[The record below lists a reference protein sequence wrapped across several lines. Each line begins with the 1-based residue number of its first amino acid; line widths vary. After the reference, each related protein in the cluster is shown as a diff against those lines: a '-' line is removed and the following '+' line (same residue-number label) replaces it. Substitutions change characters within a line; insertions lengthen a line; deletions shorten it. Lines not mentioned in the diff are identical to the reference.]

1 MILDDQLLKAII
13 KHDPSIALLAEA
25 QKDASLLNA
34 HITGAGLDT
43 IIRSDDYF
51 EDEQKKNLRQKYARS
66 NRDLFARIHRP
77 IDKVFTAKGG
87 STIYNLPEA
96 QGKRLAAYLATIR
109 NGMSLRRWIK
119 SIALPAYQ
127 IDPMGVIFMELD
139 ALRQPYPTYRS
150 TSDIYRYKLN
160 GRKLEYIIFKL
171 GTDDVRLAGRNM
183 GVPDATLDGIFAK
196 LPSLNGTPKFLRVVD
211 DVSDKILRLEG
222 DEQYVEIPELT
233 LPNYWMYVPGMIVS
247 DLVKYN
253 SQCFQSP
260 DADIVELANDFLTDC
275 SVFNIWKKLHGFPKS
290 WRTKTA
296 CSTCMGSGLV
306 RGVECRDCGG
316 TGNKKKA
323 TVRDEL
329 IVPIP
334 DDGKM
339 PTSFGGYITPDIEG
353 WKLMR
358 DEMTTLEDAMF
369 MTSWGTIMKRPTDK
383 AQPETATSEFI
394 NAQAINERLPDFT
407 AWGETIETFVIT
419 ACGQIMF
426 NQNYQGPSVNYG
438 NRFIIEGPDVLWN
451 KYADARA
458 EGAPQA
464 ALDGL
469 LRDYYESR
477 YEGSPMDLNKA
488 LKLMKVEPW
497 THLTIDQVQLTSALQ
512 VDKIAKT
519 YFSEWVSTK
528 TDMEILSDD
537 EQALRDDL
545 MTYAE
550 AKNELFKD
558 QQAEMLE
565 QQQAAAGSDVSA
577 EDKAIENGRKGIQK
591 TRIKKGMKQV
601 QQ

>member
-1 MILDDQLLKAII
+1 MILDDQLLKGII
-13 KHDPSIALLAEA
+13 KNDPSIALLAEA

-96 QGKRLAAYLATIR
+96 QAKRLAAYLATIR

-150 TSDIYRYKLN
+150 TADIFRYKLN

-171 GTDDVRLAGRNM
+171 GADDVRLAGRNM
-183 GVPDATLDGIFAK
+183 GVSDVTLNSIFEK

-211 DVSDKILRLEG
+211 DVSDKIYRLEG
-222 DEQYVEIPELT
+222 EGQYTEIPELT

-358 DEMTTLEDAMF
+358 DEMTVLEDAMF

-407 AWGETIETFVIT
+407 SWGQTIETFVIT
-419 ACGQIMF
+419 AVGQIMF
-426 NQNYQGPSVNYG
+426 SQNYQGPSVNYG

-497 THLTIDQVQLTSALQ
+497 THLTIDQVQATSALQ

-528 TDMEILSDD
+528 ADMEILSTD

-545 MTYAE
+545 MAYAE

-558 QQAEMLE
+558 QQAEMLA

-577 EDKAIENGRKGIQK
+577 EDKAIDNGRKGIQK
-591 TRIKKGMKQV
+591 TRIKKGMKQI

>member
-1 MILDDQLLKAII
+1 MILDDITLKRII
-13 KHDPSIALLAEA
+13 EKNPASQLLAEA
-25 QKDASLLNA
+25 MKDASLLNA
-34 HITGAGLDT
+34 HITGAGLST

-51 EDEQKKNLRQKYARS
+51 EDDQKKNLRQKYARS

-87 STIYNLPEA
+87 SVIYNLPEV
-96 QGKRLAAYLATIR
+96 QEKKLGAYLVTIR
-109 NGMSLRRWIK
+109 YGMSLRRWVK
-119 SIALPAYQ
+119 SMALPAYQ

-139 ALRQPYPTYRS
+139 AQRNPYPTYRA
-150 TSDIYRYKLN
+150 TSDIFSYKLN
-160 GRKLEYIIFKL
+160 GRKLDYIIFKISA
-171 GTDDVRLAGRNM
+171 DDVRLAGQNM
-183 GVPDATLDGIFAK
+183 GLPDVTLDDIFYR
-196 LPSLNGTPKFLRVVD
+196 LPSLQGKPKFLRVVD
-211 DVSDKILRLEG
+211 DVSDRIFKLDEG
-222 DEQYVEIPELT
+222 GAYTEITELS
-233 LPNYWMYVPGMIVS
+233 LPNYWMYVPGLIVS
-247 DLVKYN
+247 DLIKYN

-275 SVFNIWKKLHGFPKS
+275 SVFNIWKKLHGFPKA
-290 WRTKTA
+290 WRTKTS
-296 CSTCMGSGLV
+296 CSTCMGSGQV

-339 PTSFGGYITPDIEG
+339 PTAFGGYITPDISG

-358 DEMTTLEDAMF
+358 DEMTALEDMMF
-369 MTSWGTIMKRPTDK
+369 MTSWGTIMKRPSDTAK
-383 AQPETATSEFI
+383 PETATSEFI

-407 AWGETIETFVIT
+407 AWAETIETFVIT

-438 NRFIIEGPDVLWN
+438 NRFIIEGPDVIWN

-464 ALDGL
+464 TLDGL

-477 YEGSPMDLNKA
+477 YEGSPMDLGKA

-497 THLTIDQVQLTSALQ
+497 THLTIAEVQTTSALQ
-512 VDKIAKT
+512 IDKIAKT
-519 YFSEWVSTK
+519 YFGEWVSTK
-528 TDMEILSDD
+528 LDMEILSTD

-545 MTYAE
+545 MAYAE
-550 AKNELFKD
+550 QKNEQFKQ
-558 QQAEMLE
+558 QQADMMA
-565 QQQAAAGSDVSA
+565 QQQAAADAGIPP
-577 EDKAIENGRKGIQK
+577 EDKLIDSKRAGIQK
-591 TRIKKGMKQV
+591 KRIGAGIKQV

>member
-96 QGKRLAAYLATIR
+96 QAKRLAAYLATIR

-150 TSDIYRYKLN
+150 TSDIFRYKLN

-171 GTDDVRLAGRNM
+171 GSDDVRLAGRNM
-183 GVPDATLDGIFAK
+183 GVPDITLNSIFEK

-211 DVSDKILRLEG
+211 DVSDKIYRLEG
-222 DEQYVEIPELT
+222 EGQYTEIPELT

-358 DEMTTLEDAMF
+358 DEMTVLEDAMF

-407 AWGETIETFVIT
+407 SWGQTIETFVIT
-419 ACGQIMF
+419 AVGQIMF
-426 NQNYQGPSVNYG
+426 SQNYQGPSVNYG
-438 NRFIIEGPDVLWN
+438 NRFIIEGPDVIWN

-477 YEGSPMDLNKA
+477 YEGSPMDLGKA

-497 THLTIDQVQLTSALQ
+497 THLTIDQVQASSALQ

-528 TDMEILSDD
+528 NDMEILSAD
-537 EQALRDDL
+537 EQSLRDDL
-545 MTYAE
+545 MAYAE
-550 AKNELFKD
+550 QKNELFKD
-558 QQAEMLE
+558 QQAEMLA

-577 EDKAIENGRKGIQK
+577 EDKAIDNGRKGIQK

>member
-13 KHDPSIALLAEA
+13 KNDPSIALLAEA

-96 QGKRLAAYLATIR
+96 QAKKLAAYLATIR
-109 NGMSLRRWIK
+109 NGMSLRKWIK

-150 TSDIYRYKLN
+150 TSDIYRYKPN

-171 GTDDVRLAGRNM
+171 GADDVRLAGRNM
-183 GVPDATLDGIFAK
+183 GVPDVTLNSIFEK

-211 DVSDKILRLEG
+211 DVSDKIYRLEG
-222 DEQYVEIPELT
+222 EGQYTEIPELT

-275 SVFNIWKKLHGFPKS
+275 SVFNIWKKLHGFPKP
-290 WRTKTA
+290 WRVKTA
-296 CSTCMGSGLV
+296 CSTCMGSGLF
-306 RGVECRDCGG
+306 RGAECRDCGG

-339 PTSFGGYITPDIEG
+339 QTAYGGYITPDIEG

-358 DEMTTLEDAMF
+358 DEMTVLEDAMF
-369 MTSWGTIMKRPTDK
+369 MTSWGTIVKRPTDS

-394 NAQAINERLPDFT
+394 NAQAINERLPDYT
-407 AWGETIETFVIT
+407 SWGQTIETFVIT
-419 ACGQIMF
+419 AVGQIMF

-438 NRFIIEGPDVLWN
+438 NRFIIEGPDVIWN

-497 THLTIDQVQLTSALQ
+497 THLTIDQVQATSALQ

-528 TDMEILSDD
+528 SDMEILSTD

-545 MTYAE
+545 MAYAE
-550 AKNELFKD
+550 KKNELFKD
-558 QQAEMLE
+558 QQAEMLV
-565 QQQAAAGSDVSA
+565 QQQDAQDVNST
-577 EDKAIENGRKGIQK
+577 DKGIQNDRKGIQK
-591 TRIKKGMKQV
+591 KRITKGIKQV

>member
-1 MILDDQLLKAII
+1 MILDDELLKRVI
-13 KHDPSIALLAEA
+13 KSDPSIALLAEA

-34 HITGAGLDT
+34 HITGAGLST
-43 IIRSDDYF
+43 IIRSDEYF
-51 EDEQKKNLRQKYARS
+51 EDDQKKNLRQKYARS

-96 QGKRLAAYLATIR
+96 QEKRLAAYLATIR
-109 NGMSLRRWIK
+109 NGMSLRKWIK

-127 IDPMGVIFMELD
+127 IDPNAVIFMELD
-139 ALRQPYPTYRS
+139 AMRQPYPTYRS
-150 TSDIYRYKLN
+150 TSDIFRYKTN

-171 GTDDVRLAGRNM
+171 GTDDVRVAGRNM
-183 GVPDATLDGIFAK
+183 GVPDTALDSIFAK
-196 LPSLNGTPKFLRVVD
+196 LPSLNRTPKFLRVVD
-211 DVSDKILRLEG
+211 DVSDKILRLDG

-233 LPNYWMYVPGMIVS
+233 LPNYWMYVPGLIVS

-275 SVFNIWKKLHGFPKS
+275 SVFNIWKKLHGFPKA

-306 RGVECRDCGG
+306 RGVQCPDCSG
-316 TGNKKKA
+316 TGSKKKA

-339 PTSFGGYITPDIEG
+339 PTAFGGYITPDIEG

-358 DEMTTLEDAMF
+358 DEMTSLEDMMF

-394 NAQAINERLPDFT
+394 NAQAINERLPDFSS
-407 AWGETIETFVIT
+407 WGESIETFVIT

-426 NQNYQGPSVNYG
+426 NQNYQGPSVNWG

-477 YEGSPMDLNKA
+477 YEGSPMDLGKA

-497 THLTIDQVQLTSALQ
+497 THLTIDQVQASSALQ

-528 TDMEILSDD
+528 TDMEILSSD
-537 EQALRDDL
+537 EQELRDEL
-545 MTYAE
+545 TAYAE
-550 AKNELFKD
+550 DKNQQFKD
-558 QQAEMLE
+558 QQAEMLA
-565 QQQAAAGSDVSA
+565 QQQAAAGADVSA

-591 TRIKKGMKQV
+591 TRIKKGMKQI

>member
-1 MILDDQLLKAII
+1 MILDDQLLKGII

-34 HITGAGLDT
+34 HITGAGLST

-51 EDEQKKNLRQKYARS
+51 EDDQKKNLRQKYARS

-96 QGKRLAAYLATIR
+96 QQKRLAAYLATIR
-109 NGMSLRRWIK
+109 NGMSLRKWIK

-139 ALRQPYPTYRS
+139 AMRQPYPTYRS

-171 GTDDVRLAGRNM
+171 GADDVRLAGSNM
-183 GVPDATLDGIFAK
+183 GVPDSTIDGIFAK
-196 LPSLNGTPKFLRVVD
+196 LPALNGTPKFLRVVD

-233 LPNYWMYVPGMIVS
+233 LPNYWLYVPGMIVS

-275 SVFNIWKKLHGFPKS
+275 SVFNIWKKLHGFPKA
-290 WRTKTA
+290 WRVKTS

-306 RGVECRDCGG
+306 RGVECPDCNG

-323 TVRDEL
+323 TVRDEYV
-329 IVPIP
+329 VPIP

-339 PTSFGGYITPDIEG
+339 PAAFGGYITPDIEG
-353 WKLMR
+353 WNLMR
-358 DEMTTLEDAMF
+358 DEMTSLEDMMF

-394 NAQAINERLPDFT
+394 NAQAINERLPDYS
-407 AWGETIETFVIT
+407 AWAETIETFVIT

-426 NQNYQGPSVNYG
+426 SQNYQGPSVNYG
-438 NRFIIEGPDVLWN
+438 NRFIIEGPDVIWV
-451 KYADARA
+451 KYADARLQ
-458 EGAPQA
+458 GAPQA

-497 THLTIDQVQLTSALQ
+497 THLTIDQVQASSALQ

-528 TDMEILSDD
+528 TDMEILAAD
-537 EQALRDDL
+537 EQELRDEL
-545 MTYAE
+545 MDYATE
-550 AKNELFKD
+550 KNDQFKD
-558 QQAEMLE
+558 QQAEMLAQ
-565 QQQAAAGSDVSA
+565 QQQAAAGADNPI
-577 EDKAIENGRKGIQK
+577 DKGIQNDRKGIQK
-591 TRIKKGMKQV
+591 KRITKGVKQV

>member
-1 MILDDQLLKAII
+1 MTLDDIQSKGII
-13 KHDPSIALLAEA
+13 KYDPSIALLEEA
-25 QKDASLLNA
+25 KKDASLLNA
-34 HITGAGLDT
+34 HITGAGLST

-51 EDEQKKNLRQKYARS
+51 EDDQKKNLRQKYARS

-87 STIYNLPEA
+87 SNIYNLPEA
-96 QGKRLAAYLATIR
+96 QEKKMAAYLATIR
-109 NGMSLRRWIK
+109 NGMSLRKWIK
-119 SIALPAYQ
+119 AMALPAYQ
-127 IDPMGVIFMELD
+127 IDPMGIVFMELD
-139 ALRQPYPTYRS
+139 ALRQPYPTYRA
-150 TSDIYRYKLN
+150 TADIFRYKLN
-160 GRKLEYIIFKL
+160 GRKLEYIIFKI
-171 GTDDVRLAGRNM
+171 GADDVRLAGRNM
-183 GVPDATLDGIFAK
+183 GVPDVTLNGIFEK

-211 DVSDKILRLEG
+211 DVSDKIYRLEG
-222 DEQYVEIPELT
+222 EGQYTEIPELN

-275 SVFNIWKKLHGFPKS
+275 SVFNIWKKLHGFPKA

-306 RGVECRDCGG
+306 RGVECPDCAG

-323 TVRDEL
+323 TVRDEI

-339 PTSFGGYITPDIEG
+339 PTAFGGYITPDTEG

-358 DEMTTLEDAMF
+358 DEMTSLEDMMF

-394 NAQAINERLPDFT
+394 NAQAINERLPDYK
-407 AWGETIETFVIT
+407 AWAETVETFIIT
-419 ACGQIMF
+419 AVGQIMF
-426 NQNYQGPSVNYG
+426 NQSYQGPSVNYG
-438 NRFIIEGPDVLWN
+438 NRFIIEGPDVIWN

-477 YEGSPMDLNKA
+477 YEGSPMDLNKS

-497 THLTIDQVQLTSALQ
+497 THLTIDQVQASSALQ
-512 VDKIAKT
+512 IDKIAKT

-528 TDMEILSDD
+528 TDMEILSAD
-537 EQALRDDL
+537 EQELRDEL
-545 MTYAE
+545 MEYAD

-558 QQAEMLE
+558 QQAEVLA
-565 QQQAAAGSDVSA
+565 QQQAAGADVSP
-577 EDKAIENGRKGIQK
+577 EDKAIDNGRKAIQK

>member
-1 MILDDQLLKAII
+1 MIIDDQLLKGIV
-13 KHDPSIALLAEA
+13 KNNPSAALLAEA

-34 HITGAGLDT
+34 HITGAGLST
-43 IIRSDDYF
+43 IIRVDDYF
-51 EDEQKKNLRQKYARS
+51 EDDQKKNLRQKYARS

-77 IDKVFTAKGG
+77 IDKAFTAKGG
-87 STIYNLPEA
+87 SIIYNLPEA
-96 QGKRLAAYLATIR
+96 QEKKLAAYLAKIR
-109 NGMSLRRWIK
+109 NGMPLRKWVK
-119 SIALPAYQ
+119 AMALPAYE
-127 IDPMGVIFMELD
+127 IDPMGVIFMELN
-139 ALRQPYPTYRS
+139 AQRQPYPTYRA
-150 TSDIYRYKLN
+150 TSDIFSYKLN
-160 GRKLEYIIFKL
+160 GRKLEYIIFKIS
-171 GTDDVRLAGRNM
+171 GDDVRLAGKNM
-183 GVPDATLDGIFAK
+183 GLPDTSLDGIFAK
-196 LPSLNGTPKFLRVVD
+196 LPSLNATPKFIRVVD
-211 DVSDKILRLEG
+211 DVSDRIYRLEDG
-222 DEQYVEIPELT
+222 QQYIEIPELT
-233 LPNYWMYVPGMIVS
+233 MPNYWMYVPGMIVS

-275 SVFNIWKKLHGFPKS
+275 SVFNIWKKLHGFPKA
-290 WRTKTA
+290 WRTKTS

-306 RGVECRDCGG
+306 RGVECPDCNG

-339 PTSFGGYITPDIEG
+339 PTTFGGYITPDIEG
-353 WKLMR
+353 WNLMR
-358 DEMTTLEDAMF
+358 DEMTVLEDMMF

-394 NAQAINERLPDFT
+394 NAQAINERLPDFS
-407 AWGETIETFVIT
+407 AWAETIETFIIT
-419 ACGQIMF
+419 AVGQIMF
-426 NQNYQGPSVNYG
+426 NPGYQGPSVNYG
-438 NRFIIEGPDVLWN
+438 NRFIIEGPDVIWN

-497 THLTIDQVQLTSALQ
+497 THLTIDQVQASSALQ
-512 VDKIAKT
+512 IDKIAKT
-519 YFSEWVSTK
+519 YFSEWISTK
-528 TDMEILSDD
+528 TDMEILSTD

-550 AKNELFKD
+550 DKNEQFKE
-558 QQAEMLE
+558 QQTEMIA
-565 QQQAAAGSDVSA
+565 QQQAAAGTDVSP
-577 EDKAIENGRKGIQK
+577 EDKAIDNGRKAIQK

>member
-1 MILDDQLLKAII
+1 
-13 KHDPSIALLAEA
+13 
-25 QKDASLLNA
+25 
-34 HITGAGLDT
+34 
-43 IIRSDDYF
+43 
-51 EDEQKKNLRQKYARS
+51 
-66 NRDLFARIHRP
+66 
-77 IDKVFTAKGG
+77 
-87 STIYNLPEA
+87 
-96 QGKRLAAYLATIR
+96 
-109 NGMSLRRWIK
+109 
-119 SIALPAYQ
+119 
-127 IDPMGVIFMELD
+127 
-139 ALRQPYPTYRS
+139 
-150 TSDIYRYKLN
+150 
-160 GRKLEYIIFKL
+160 
-171 GTDDVRLAGRNM
+171 M
-183 GVPDATLDGIFAK
+183 GVPDVTLNGIFEK

-211 DVSDKILRLEG
+211 DVSDKIYRLEG
-222 DEQYVEIPELT
+222 EGQYTEIPELN

-275 SVFNIWKKLHGFPKS
+275 SVFNIWKKLHGFPKA

-306 RGVECRDCGG
+306 RGVECPDCAG

-323 TVRDEL
+323 TVRDEI

-339 PTSFGGYITPDIEG
+339 PTAFGGYITPDTEG

-358 DEMTTLEDAMF
+358 DEMTSLEDMMF

-394 NAQAINERLPDFT
+394 NAQAINERLPDYK
-407 AWGETIETFVIT
+407 AWAETVETFIIT
-419 ACGQIMF
+419 AVGQIMF
-426 NQNYQGPSVNYG
+426 NQSYQGPSVNYG
-438 NRFIIEGPDVLWN
+438 NRFIIEGPDVIWN

-477 YEGSPMDLNKA
+477 YEGSPMDLNKS

-497 THLTIDQVQLTSALQ
+497 THLTIDQVQASSALQ
-512 VDKIAKT
+512 IDKIAKT

-528 TDMEILSDD
+528 TDMEILSAD
-537 EQALRDDL
+537 EQELRDEL
-545 MTYAE
+545 MEYAD

-558 QQAEMLE
+558 QQAEVLA
-565 QQQAAAGSDVSA
+565 QQQAAGADVSP
-577 EDKAIENGRKGIQK
+577 EDKAIDNGRKAIQK